1 MFGETHSSMLIRSLL
16 DPLVNMAGKSNLKG
30 LCSQLYVYS
39 PPPMKWMSVCG
50 CGDRALED
58 LGALFTRFQAKEV
71 LSVLKGKRQIS
82 FGEKS
87 WRSALIVCIVSYS
100 GCLPS
105 VLVKDL
111 LLNPG
116 IPEFGPESL
125 EFTNDTRCRNQSIW
139 PALSESSHPY
149 ITNHLIVFV
158 FNCILI
164 KWLAN
169 VHSALPNRLDSIL
182 ASAVYSALFC
192 LCLFC
197 LCLLDFL
204 CSQLYDVAWLQW
216 YFHDHLSVPL

>member
-1 MFGETHSSMLIRSLL
+1 MCTPHLQWNEWVFVDVGTEHWRTWELCLQGFR
-16 DPLVNMAGKSNLKG
+16 PKKCFQCYCKKG
-30 LCSQLYVYS
+30 
-39 PPPMKWMSVCG
+39 
-50 CGDRALED
+50 R
-58 LGALFTRFQAKEV
+58 
-71 LSVLKGKRQIS
+71 RQIP
-82 FGEKS
+82 FGEKG

-204 CSQLYDVAWLQW
+204 CSQLYDVAWLQR